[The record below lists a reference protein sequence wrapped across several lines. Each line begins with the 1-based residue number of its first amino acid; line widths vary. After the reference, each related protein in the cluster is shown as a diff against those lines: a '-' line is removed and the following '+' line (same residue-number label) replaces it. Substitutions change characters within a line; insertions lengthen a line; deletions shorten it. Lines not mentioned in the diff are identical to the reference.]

1 VARPELGA
9 VDSGY
14 VHGRVNVGRVNVRR
28 MPADVTTAARR
39 PGRPAAATREQVLD
53 AALYRYLRGQRVD
66 IQAIAAKLGLGRATV
81 HRWFGTRE
89 ALIGEVV
96 VLAAAPVLDASRAEA
111 RGKGGRALLETFDRF
126 NRKLADAPA
135 LRQFVEAEREA
146 ALRIITS
153 RNGIVQPRIVG
164 MITELIEDEA
174 KAGNYEPPVEPSVL
188 GYAIVRL
195 AEAFLFNDAALGSSG
210 DLDRLR
216 EVEAALLH
224 VAP

>member
-1 VARPELGA
+1 
-9 VDSGY
+9 
-14 VHGRVNVGRVNVRR
+14 
-28 MPADVTTAARR
+28 MPADATTTRR
-39 PGRPAAATREQVLD
+39 PGRPAGATREQVLD
-53 AALYRYLRGQRVD
+53 AALYRYLRGRRVD
-66 IQAIAAKLGLGRATV
+66 IQAIAGELGLGRATV

-89 ALIGEVV
+89 TLIGEVI
-96 VLAAAPVLDASRAEA
+96 VLAAAPVLEASRAEA
-111 RGKGGRALLETFDRF
+111 RGKGGPALLETFDRF

-153 RNGIVQPRIVG
+153 RNGVVQPRMVA
-164 MITELIEDEA
+164 MITELIADEA
-174 KAGNYEPPVEPSVL
+174 RAGRYDPPVEPSVL

-195 AEAFLFNDAALGSSG
+195 AEAFLFNDAALGSRG

>member
-1 VARPELGA
+1 MI
-9 VDSGY
+9 SK
-14 VHGRVNVGRVNVRR
+14 
-28 MPADVTTAARR
+28 AASERR
-39 PGRPAAATREQVLD
+39 PGRPAAATRQQVLD
-53 AALYRYLRGQRVD
+53 AALHRYLRGRRVD
-66 IQAIAAKLGLGRATV
+66 IQAIAAELGLGRATV

-89 ALIGEVV
+89 ALIGEVIV
-96 VLAAAPVLDASRAEA
+96 IASRPVLDDARAA
-111 RGKGGRALLETFDRF
+111 AGGRGGPALLDTFDRF
-126 NRKLADAPA
+126 NRRLADAPA

-153 RNGIVQPRIVG
+153 RNGIVQPRMVE
-164 MITELIEDEA
+164 MITDLIDEEA
-174 KAGNYEPPVEPSVL
+174 RRGDYEPPVEPSVL

-195 AEAFLFNDAALGSSG
+195 AEAFLFNDAALGSRG

>member
-1 VARPELGA
+1 
-9 VDSGY
+9 
-14 VHGRVNVGRVNVRR
+14 
-28 MPADVTTAARR
+28 MPADATTTSRR

-53 AALYRYLRGQRVD
+53 AALHRYLRGQRVD
-66 IQAIAAKLGLGRATV
+66 IQAIAGELGLGRATV

-96 VLAAAPVLDASRAEA
+96 VLAAAPVLEASRTEA
-111 RGKGGRALLETFDRF
+111 RGRGGRALLETFDRF
-126 NRKLADAPA
+126 NRRLADAPA

-153 RNGIVQPRIVG
+153 RSGVVQPRIVA

-174 KAGNYEPPVEPSVL
+174 RAGKYDPPVEPSVL

-195 AEAFLFNDAALGSSG
+195 AEAFLFNDTALGSRG

>member
-1 VARPELGA
+1 MLE
-9 VDSGY
+9 
-14 VHGRVNVGRVNVRR
+14 
-28 MPADVTTAARR
+28 
-39 PGRPAAATREQVLD
+39 
-53 AALYRYLRGQRVD
+53 AALWRYLRGRRVD
-66 IQAIAAKLGLGRATV
+66 VQAIAAELGLGRATV

-89 ALIGEVV
+89 ALIGEVI
-96 VLAAAPVLDASRAEA
+96 VLAATPILEASRAEA

-146 ALRIITS
+146 ALRILTS
-153 RNGIVQPRIVG
+153 RNGIVQPRMVA
-164 MITELIEDEA
+164 MITDLITDEVRT
-174 KAGNYEPPVEPSVL
+174 GDYEPTVEPAVL

-195 AEAFLFNDAALGSSG
+195 AEAFLFSDTALGSRG

-224 VAP
+224 VEP

>member
-1 VARPELGA
+1 
-9 VDSGY
+9 
-14 VHGRVNVGRVNVRR
+14 
-28 MPADVTTAARR
+28 
-39 PGRPAAATREQVLD
+39 VLD
-53 AALYRYLRGQRVD
+53 AALDRYLRGRRVD
-66 IQAIAAKLGLGRATV
+66 IQAIAAELGLGRATV

-89 ALIGEVV
+89 ALIGEVI
-96 VLAAAPVLDASRAEA
+96 VLASKPVLEAARTEAS
-111 RGKGGRALLETFDRF
+111 GSGGPALLETFDRF

-153 RNGIVQPRIVG
+153 RNGVVQPRICA
-164 MITELIEDEA
+164 MITELIENEA
-174 KAGNYEPPVEPSVL
+174 RAGSYEPPVEPATL

-195 AEAFLFNDAALGSSG
+195 AEAFLFNDAALGSKG